1 MALEN
6 CAECGN
12 PFRSQVAW
20 NAYLTNE
27 MVEDLTP
34 EQIGQ
39 LIDCLDEAVM
49 IVALDFGIGQ

>member
-27 MVEDLTP
+27 MVQDLNDEDLAS
-34 EQIGQ
+34 
-39 LIDCLDEAVM
+39 LVLALDEAVM
-49 IVALDFGIGQ
+49 AICSDWNL